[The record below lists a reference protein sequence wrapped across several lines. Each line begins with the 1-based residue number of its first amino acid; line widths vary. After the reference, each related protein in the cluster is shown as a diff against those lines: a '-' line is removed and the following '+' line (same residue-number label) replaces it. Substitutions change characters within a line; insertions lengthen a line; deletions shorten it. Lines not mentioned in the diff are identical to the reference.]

1 MWYRQ
6 GRSIVVL
13 PGRNGGGAEV
23 SQELAAGDREVGA
36 SYTQCDFIDS
46 RIDVAA
52 QRALFQMLRRDAP
65 SRSASLGLFAA
76 VKAGRLVGLYQEDQ
90 QVPALR
96 ARRMGIGWWQVIPS
110 GQRAVCLSQPSTEPP
125 IIIFKKSLASDV
137 NVLSDALLQAWPS
150 CGLPQ
155 LAPPQPSGRPCPP
168 RPAPP
173 LPKPPPVDVKPPSPT
188 DQPQAPPPA
197 VTCSKDEYARR
208 VNQCVEDAKRCVIN
222 AHKDLGLDLAKCVL
236 DPFCNAKAMGK
247 YLLALRKCRDAI
259 VPCDQQARRDTNCP

>member
-23 SQELAAGDREVGA
+23 NQELAAGDREVGA

-76 VKAGRLVGLYQEDQ
+76 VKAGRLAGLYQEDQ

-96 ARRMGIGWWQVIPS
+96 ARRLGIGWWQVIPS

-125 IIIFKKSLASDV
+125 IIIFRSRWRPI
-137 NVLSDALLQAWPS
+137 NVLSDARCQAWPS

-155 LAPPQPSGRPCPP
+155 LAATTERTAV
-168 RPAPP
+168 PAAACAAAAEAA
-173 LPKPPPVDVKPPSPT
+173 SRRREAAFANRS
-188 DQPQAPPPA
+188 APA
-197 VTCSKDEYARR
+197 SASSR
-208 VNQCVEDAKRCVIN
+208 
-222 AHKDLGLDLAKCVL
+222 DL
-236 DPFCNAKAMGK
+236 
-247 YLLALRKCRDAI
+247 
-259 VPCDQQARRDTNCP
+259 